1 MRYKTREINFAKF
14 LALSR
19 FAISFQ
25 RLPWRLLNRVFQIGI
40 TLLLLVVLYTE
51 LSKRDQL
58 SVLFNQ
64 FLIQVKQ
71 ADLLWLFATLILLPF
86 NWFMEAYKW
95 RYFMQRYEP
104 VSLKRAYAAVMVG
117 VTFSLITPNRI
128 GEFGGRLLF
137 VQRVHQWKSI
147 SSNAVGGAAQ
157 YLVLLT
163 GGLIGAGWLVNRLWT
178 PQFWWPW
185 LEACVVISL
194 GLFYYFYFNP
204 GRVLP
209 ILKKLT
215 QVKWFA
221 SAASGLQL
229 VEQLKTR
236 DLWIILSWSAI
247 RYLIYTTQYYFM
259 LRFFGIK
266 TDIWAA
272 FSGISFIFM
281 IQTILPVPAFA
292 GLLLRG
298 NLAVFVWSYFK
309 APEIS
314 SLASTFL
321 LWIINLILPALVGTF
336 LMFNVNISKTL
347 GYEEE

>member
-1 MRYKTREINFAKF
+1 MTRLI
-14 LALSR
+14 LSMH
-19 FAISFQ
+19 
-25 RLPWRLLNRVFQIGI
+25 RLPWRLINRIFQLGV
-40 TLLLLVVLYTE
+40 TLLLLVVLYLE

-58 SVLFNQ
+58 PVLFARFLNQ
-64 FLIQVKQ
+64 LGDSNLV
-71 ADLLWLFATLILLPF
+71 WLFATFVLLPF
-86 NWFMEAYKW
+86 NWLMEAFKW
-95 RYFMQRYEP
+95 RYFMQRYEV
-104 VSLKRAYAAVMVG
+104 VSLGKAFAAVMVG

-147 SSNAVGGAAQ
+147 SSNAVGGVAQ

-163 GGLIGAGWLVNRLWT
+163 GGVLGGGWLVTQLWT

-185 LEACVVISL
+185 LEVFIVIGL
-194 GLFYYFYFNP
+194 GLFYYFYFHP

-209 ILKKLT
+209 ILKRLT

-229 VEQLKTR
+229 VEQLRTP
-236 DLWIILSWSAI
+236 DLWIILLWSGI
-247 RYLIYTTQYYFM
+247 RYLIYSTQYYFM
-259 LRFFGIK
+259 LRFFGIE
-266 TDIWAA
+266 TSVLVA

-281 IQTILPVPAFA
+281 IQTVLPVPAFA

-298 NLAVFVWSYFK
+298 NLAVFVWTHFG
-309 APEIS
+309 AQEIS
-314 SLASTFL
+314 SLAATFL
-321 LWIINLILPALVGTF
+321 LWIINLIFPALIGTF

>member
-1 MRYKTREINFAKF
+1 LPR
-14 LALSR
+14 L
-19 FAISFQ
+19 AISFH

-40 TLLLLVVLYTE
+40 TLLLLIVLYME
-51 LSKRDQL
+51 LNKRDQL
-58 SVLFNQ
+58 AVLFDR

-71 ADLLWLFATLILLPF
+71 VDLFWLYATLALLPF
-86 NWFMEAYKW
+86 NWLMEAFKW

-104 VSLKRAYAAVMVG
+104 VSLRKAFAAVMVG

-147 SSNAVGGAAQ
+147 SSNAIGGAAQ

-163 GGLIGAGWLVNRLWT
+163 GGLIGSGWLAAQLWV

-185 LEACVVISL
+185 LGAGAVVCL
-194 GLFYYFYFNP
+194 GLCYYFYFHP
-204 GRVLP
+204 GRILPVL
-209 ILKKLT
+209 KRLT
-215 QVKWFA
+215 QIKWFA

-229 VEQLKTR
+229 IEQLRVR
-236 DLWIILSWSAI
+236 DLRIILFWSAV

-259 LRFFGIK
+259 LRFFGIE
-266 TDIWAA
+266 TGLWAA

-281 IQTILPVPAFA
+281 IQTVLPVPAFA

-298 NLAVFVWSYFK
+298 NLAVFVWAHFG

-314 SLASTFL
+314 SLAATFL

>member
-1 MRYKTREINFAKF
+1 MSR
-14 LALSR
+14 LAQ
-19 FAISFQ
+19 SFQ
-25 RLPWRLLNRVFQIGI
+25 RLPWRLLNRGFQIGI
-40 TLLLLVVLYTE
+40 TLLLLGVLYTE

-58 SVLFNQ
+58 SVLFGR

-71 ADLLWLFATLILLPF
+71 ADLLWLFATLVLLPF
-86 NWFMEAYKW
+86 NWLMEAFKW

-104 VSLKRAYAAVMVG
+104 VSLRKAYAAVMVG

-147 SSNAVGGAAQ
+147 SSNAVGGTAQ

-163 GGLIGAGWLVNRLWT
+163 GGLIGATWLAKQLWT

-185 LEACVVISL
+185 LEASMLVFL
-194 GLFYYFYFNP
+194 AFFYYFYFHP
-204 GRVLP
+204 GRVLHV
-209 ILKKLT
+209 LKRLT

-229 VEQLKTR
+229 LEQLSTR
-236 DLWIILSWSAI
+236 DLWIILAWSGI
-247 RYLIYTTQYYFM
+247 RYLIYSAQYYFM
-259 LRFFGIK
+259 LRFFSIETGILV
-266 TDIWAA
+266 A
-272 FSGISFIFM
+272 FSGISLIFM
-281 IQTILPVPAFA
+281 IQTVLPVPAFA

-298 NLAVFVWSYFK
+298 NLAVFVWAHFG

-314 SLASTFL
+314 SLAATFL

-347 GYEEE
+347 GYEEQ

>member
-1 MRYKTREINFAKF
+1 MRYQTRELHCAKL

-19 FAISFQ
+19 LVISFQ
-25 RLPWRLLNRVFQIGI
+25 RLPWRLFNRVFQIGI
-40 TLLLLVVLYTE
+40 TLLLLVILYTE

-58 SVLFNQ
+58 PVLFAR
-64 FLIQVKQ
+64 FLIQLRQ
-71 ADLLWLFATLILLPF
+71 ANVLWLVGTLVLLPF
-86 NWFMEAYKW
+86 NWLMEAFKW
-95 RYFMQRYEP
+95 RYFMQRYESI
-104 VSLKRAYAAVMVG
+104 SLGKAFAAVMAG

-137 VQRVHQWKSI
+137 VQRVHLWKSI

-163 GGLIGAGWLVNRLWT
+163 GGLIGAGWLAARLWT
-178 PQFWWPW
+178 PQFWWPG
-185 LEACVVISL
+185 LALAAYLCL
-194 GLFYYFYFNP
+194 ALFYYFYFHP

-209 ILKKLT
+209 VLKRLT
-215 QVKWFA
+215 QIKWFS

-229 VEQLKTR
+229 VEQLRTR
-236 DLWIILSWSAI
+236 DLWIILNWSGI
-247 RYLIYTTQYYFM
+247 RYLIYSTQYYFM
-259 LRFFGIK
+259 LRYFGIE
-266 TDIWAA
+266 TGVWAA

-281 IQTILPVPAFA
+281 IQTVLPVPAFA

-298 NLAVFVWSYFK
+298 NLAVFVWTHFG
-309 APEIS
+309 AQEIS
-314 SLASTFL
+314 SLAATFL

-336 LMFNVNISKTL
+336 LMFTVNISKTL